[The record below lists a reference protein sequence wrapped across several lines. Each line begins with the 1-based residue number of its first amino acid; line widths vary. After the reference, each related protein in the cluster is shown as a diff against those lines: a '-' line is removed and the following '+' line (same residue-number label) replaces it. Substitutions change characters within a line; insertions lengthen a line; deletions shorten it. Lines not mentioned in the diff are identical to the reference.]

1 VAETEARAEFPAENL
16 MSAGQRAAAR
26 PGTALFQPA
35 GVANGLALAALS
47 G

>member
-1 VAETEARAEFPAENL
+1 MAESEARAEFRAETL
-16 MSAGQRAAAR
+16 MSVGRHAAAS

-35 GVANGLALAALS
+35 GVANRLTRAALS